1 MRLWSLHPRQLDR
14 VGLVACWRESLLAQN
29 VLAGK
34 TRGYRNH
41 PQLTRFRATEF
52 PLNAVGAYLVGLQG
66 EATRRGYRFN
76 AEKILDSS
84 DLGGA
89 IPVTNGQLAYEW
101 EHLGRKFEQRSP
113 ELVEAWRTATPE
125 PHPLF
130 APRPGG
136 IEEWERP

>member
-76 AEKILDSS
+76 EEKILDSS

-113 ELVEAWRTATPE
+113 ELVEAWRTGTPE